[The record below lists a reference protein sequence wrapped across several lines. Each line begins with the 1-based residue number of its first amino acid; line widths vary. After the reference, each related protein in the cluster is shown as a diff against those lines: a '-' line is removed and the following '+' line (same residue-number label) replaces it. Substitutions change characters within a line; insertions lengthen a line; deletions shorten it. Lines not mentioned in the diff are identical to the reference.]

1 MLSSAPLHKCFITI
15 KLAVHRLRCFDS
27 SLLQQS
33 CFIESCYSDKLAPI
47 EHLILLMIQIIEYQ
61 AEIGNAESEKIN
73 LATAILLC
81 YTIRNLPIWKELPKG
96 WGMVSEMEA
105 IKVSNLS
112 KKFRVKVKDKGLKG
126 SLKSVLHPIYKEIQA
141 VDGISFSVEKGEI
154 LAFIGPN
161 GAGKSTTIKMLTG
174 ILYPEEGEVSVL
186 GISPTNRRKQ
196 LAYKIGTVFGQKE
209 QLWTHLTPYDNFKFF
224 GAVYD
229 LPDLKVEERIEQLKT
244 VFELEEFINT
254 PVRNLSLGQ
263 RIRCEIV
270 ASLIHEPEVLFLD
283 EPTIGLDPV
292 VKENIRT
299 LIKKMNKEYNT
310 TIFLTS
316 HDVGDIEKLC
326 KRIIIVNHGKIVT
339 DDSMENLK
347 YHYLNKKLVE
357 VKLKEPMDLTEA
369 EGITVI
375 KSKGSNLKLEVDI
388 TKQSISDALKLIDA
402 DNLIDINISNVPL
415 ENIITEIYK
424 EGRH

>member
-1 MLSSAPLHKCFITI
+1 MAITSI
-15 KLAVHRLRCFDS
+15 IQVRDLRKTF
-27 SLLQQS
+27 LV
-33 CFIESCYSDKLAPI
+33 K
-47 EHLILLMIQIIEYQ
+47 
-61 AEIGNAESEKIN
+61 EK
-73 LATAILLC
+73 
-81 YTIRNLPIWKELPKG
+81 E
-96 WGMVSEMEA
+96 
-105 IKVSNLS
+105 
-112 KKFRVKVKDKGLKG
+112 KGLRG
-126 SLKSVLHPIYKEIQA
+126 SLSAIFDPKYKRIDA
-141 VDGISFSVEKGEI
+141 VQDISFDVLEGEI

-174 ILYPEEGEVSVL
+174 ILYPDKGVTLVADMDPSKK
-186 GISPTNRRKQ
+186 RKK
-196 LAYKIGTVFGQKE
+196 LAYHIGTVFGQKE

-229 LPDLKVEERIEQLKT
+229 MKNDEIEKRISELKD

-270 ASLIHEPEVLFLD
+270 AALIHNPEILFLD

-292 VKENIRT
+292 VKDNIRS
-299 LIKKMNKEYNT
+299 LIKKMNKELNT

-326 KRIIIVNHGKIVT
+326 KRIIIINHGKIVI

-347 YHYLNKKLVE
+347 YNHLHKKIVE
-357 VKLKEPMDLTEA
+357 IKTKEEMNFHDTK
-369 EGITVI
+369 GITVLKNKNGI
-375 KSKGSNLKLEVDI
+375 SKLEIDTAI
-388 TKQSISDALKLIDA
+388 TSISEVMKGLDTE
-402 DNLIDINISNVPL
+402 NLLDINISNIPL

-424 EGRH
+424 EKANK